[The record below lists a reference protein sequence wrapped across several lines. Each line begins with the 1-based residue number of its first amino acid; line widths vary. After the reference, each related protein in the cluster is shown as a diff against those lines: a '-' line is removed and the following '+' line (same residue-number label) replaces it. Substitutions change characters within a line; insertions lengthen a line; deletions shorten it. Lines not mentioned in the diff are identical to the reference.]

1 MMAGAALPHSLRDV
15 VRGVRIWQ
23 GQAVVSLGLMILI
36 LTRIPGG
43 TPLTVALVTKKAC
56 VFVGVTSMVPA
67 ILLISF
73 VGKVE

>member
-1 MMAGAALPHSLRDV
+1 MAGAALPHSLRDV
-15 VRGVRIWQ
+15 VKGVRIWQ
-23 GQAVVSLGLMILI
+23 GQAVVSLGLLILI

-43 TPLTVALVTKKAC
+43 APLIVALATKKAR

-73 VGKVE
+73 VGNVE